1 MRGAILGLQLL
12 NLRGQ
17 RARVHS
23 NITAYRAAE
32 MLESNHELATD
43 DRRRGGAVRSISSI
57 VILRLAKVDLT
68 RFARMQ

>member
-32 MLESNHELATD
+32 MLESNHELGAD
-43 DRRRGGAVRSISSI
+43 DIRRGGAVHSINRI
-57 VILRLAKVDLT
+57 VIPRLAVDLT
-68 RFARMQ
+68 RFVRMQ

>member
-32 MLESNHELATD
+32 MLESNHELGAD
-43 DRRRGGAVRSISSI
+43 DIRRGGAVRSISSVI
-57 VILRLAKVDLT
+57 ILRIAKVDLT
-68 RFARMQ
+68 RFGMMQ